1 MTVAELGLKID
12 SSPAAA
18 ASREFEKLVASG
30 KKAEQ
35 QFAAVE
41 RAARM
46 GGAGNKN
53 YADALRQAYGIQD
66 QMTRSQMSAIRQY
79 ETLITKTE
87 LLNAG
92 RKREAAQ
99 LVALRGA
106 QATADSSYGRT
117 IAQLSGQLYD
127 LEQAQTKTSR
137 SSADLASKLT
147 RRFILGALVLQ
158 LKEAA
163 REVWNLNSE
172 LAKVGDTATRTNMGS
187 ASLQGLQT
195 AAGYKGVGG
204 AEFLDTMLKF
214 NQQVDEAKAG
224 LGSLGALFRANG
236 VAAKGTEDAFFKV
249 ADLVKNARTE
259 ADKFNILQQ
268 AGLPA
273 SREFVK
279 LMEQG
284 AGAIR
289 RQSAEAATFSD
300 EQLRKAQ
307 EIDERFNKLWTDF
320 TRRGK
325 LAALEVMNKDNWTL
339 EFNIV
344 PGSIAD
350 RVLNFARDAGR
361 ALNGLGAPAVPPRT
375 SIMAPDLDLTG
386 GGPGMG
392 TRVSPTTGTNEKT
405 TVNPERQRE
414 LLALEA
420 QRLGLLGQTATVG
433 QQVRSVELQIA
444 QARAAGVHVTQQEVE
459 NLTRLARERA
469 LGLDQINA
477 QKAAYEIET
486 ATIGMTT
493 GAAETYRAVQTK
505 INEAIRNGTPL
516 TAEYVAEIQR
526 HAEAMGSAAQRVEDL
541 RFGFDSFRG
550 IFSDFTS
557 ALRSSNSEVGMMARM
572 LEAAQRAAM
581 NFLNKVTDKLVDM
594 AAQQLWQAAFG
605 GSGGGG
611 TNFLSLMGM
620 NSTGVGLHTPG
631 GYSAAFPMPFAA
643 GGYTG
648 RGSKYEP
655 AGVVHRGEY
664 VFSQEA
670 VSRIGVP
677 KLQQMHRGYASGGFV
692 GSMTPAN
699 SNEIKV
705 EIINASGSQVQARE
719 GGRRQEGGVD
729 IQRVIIDAVAGGI
742 ASGQSPINSAMEGRY
757 GLDPTKGLAA

>member
-79 ETLITKTE
+79 ETLIAKTE

-163 REVWNLNSE
+163 RAVWNLNSE
-172 LAKVGDTATRTNMGS
+172 LAKVGDTATRIHMGS

-236 VAAKGTEDAFFKV
+236 VSAKGTEDAFFKV

-344 PGSIAD
+344 PGSVAD

-386 GGPGMG
+386 GGPGIG
-392 TRVSPTTGTNEKT
+392 TRVNPTTGTNEKT

-414 LLALEA
+414 LFALEA

-444 QARAAGVHVTQQEVE
+444 QARAAGVHVTQQEVD

-526 HAEAMGSAAQRVEDL
+526 HAEAMGAAAQRAEEM
-541 RFGFDSFRG
+541 RFGLETARG
-550 IFSDFTS
+550 FMSDFTS
-557 ALRSSNSEVGMMARM
+557 SIREGATAMESLQKAALNA
-572 LEAAQRAAM
+572 
-581 NFLNKVTDKLVDM
+581 LNRIADKLVDM
-594 AAQQLWQAAFG
+594 ATQQLWQAAFG
-605 GSGGGG
+605 GVGGGV
-611 TNFLSLMGM
+611 
-620 NSTGVGLHTPG
+620 TGVGAHTPG

-648 RGSKYEP
+648 RGGKYEP

-670 VSRIGVP
+670 VNRIGIP

-692 GSMTPAN
+692 GSTPPSN
-699 SNEIKV
+699 SNGIKV
-705 EIINASGSQVQARE
+705 EIINASGGQVQARD